1 MDIYTKKISIH
12 LSRARSEIIPD
23 VEVELR
29 RQWTL
34 KQKEKKLSQI
44 YLTFN

>member
-23 VEVELR
+23 VELR